1 VALAFGDHFPW
12 GICLSSPLLGDRVY
26 PCNLSLVSL
35 QGIRRSQRYL
45 YSVTKVSLQGI
56 RRSQIAIFLMI
67 CNCPLVQ
74 IDYVCPASQKS
85 LIRGIAS
92 HKMHVY

>member
-1 VALAFGDHFPW
+1 
-12 GICLSSPLLGDRVY
+12 
-26 PCNLSLVSL
+26 
-35 QGIRRSQRYL
+35 
-45 YSVTKVSLQGI
+45 
-56 RRSQIAIFLMI
+56 MI